1 MNLLWT
7 SGLLLLIYSVTAEL
21 LDSVDHSNEICY
33 LCACNA
39 DRTSVD
45 CSHRGLT
52 VLPTGIDAKVKIFF
66 YYETLGT
73 CVLLIG

>member
-7 SGLLLLIYSVTAEL
+7 SGLLLLIYLATAEL
-21 LDSVDHSNEICY
+21 LDFDDHSNEICY

-52 VLPTGIDAKVKIFF
+52 VLPTGIDAKVKIF
-66 YYETLGT
+66 YNYGTLDT
-73 CVLLIG
+73 YLRFI